1 MYVLALAAVDVD
13 VHGLA
18 LTAVGLDCYVLS
30 SAAMILAFM
39 FSRLVPW
46 TFGMCVLLL
55 AEVELAMY
63 VLILAA
69 VDFDM

>member
-30 SAAMILAFM
+30 LAAMILAFM
-39 FSRLVPW
+39 FSRMVP
-46 TFGMCVLLL
+46 
-55 AEVELAMY
+55 
-63 VLILAA
+63 
-69 VDFDM
+69 